1 MSFVDS
7 IILSAPQGS
16 NPYTYAAD
24 FVATIIPPKPDWYFV
39 NIIASGIVAAIN
51 LISTIACFIVM
62 WKRSQAGTGVGLW
75 FFRLRYGHSSRMY
88 FWYGFVFIW
97 DATGMWTS
105 AFGTL
110 YATLL
115 PKLFTVT
122 PSSHSALRG
131 FLLHPIT
138 LNVLCF
144 MPPSGLA
151 LTQVITST
159 YSAIAWSDLV
169 HTQFGLIDL
178 LKMLAGQWAQSATHD
193 LDRALAAR
201 ADDMGTLFLIQKD
214 KSQVA
219 FQKNAW
225 TCKPNSLLPAANSL
239 ICSLRRGMVL
249 TLHRLVHAYCRLA
262 TLGHQGHDQ
271 PTYPPGHTTR
281 PASDEF
287 QRSPDSTAPPDC
299 VRDAQPRSSFA
310 PFSQGRQ
317 AATNAPYKQP
327 NTPGAVGANW
337 TTNSQAGQN
346 NDDSI
351 KPLKRALLTASLQFA
366 ATFFCLGVASGSWL
380 WIAADAGRLIVNPT
394 LHALAILLTIWVY
407 VIVGC
412 LVNLFILIRTR
423 RPDDSSTSGN
433 NMPLSAI
440 KASHASS
447 SQSHTR
453 SELERKPVY
462 IVAHTTTHVVVDDPG
477 HRSSGSDHA
486 VDVTSG
492 GRQPYDGQGDM
503 ESAYSLSSAHFADDP
518 AKIKALDDVEWS
530 KR

>member
-1 MSFVDS
+1 MFHCNVETIPGRDRGRPLVFPIKVSIPDNLQSALVDRRRQWPVHLVKLFRLPHAES
-7 IILSAPQGS
+7 PVDKPHVLLVWLCFHLGRDWDVDQRLWYTVCDTAPQALYRHS
-16 NPYTYAAD
+16 FIPLRPPRVSPY
-24 FVATIIPPKPDWYFV
+24 
-39 NIIASGIVAAIN
+39 
-51 LISTIACFIVM
+51 
-62 WKRSQAGTGVGLW
+62 
-75 FFRLRYGHSSRMY
+75 
-88 FWYGFVFIW
+88 
-97 DATGMWTS
+97 
-105 AFGTL
+105 
-110 YATLL
+110 
-115 PKLFTVT
+115 
-122 PSSHSALRG
+122 
-131 FLLHPIT
+131 PIT

-225 TCKPNSLLPAANSL
+225 TCKPNSLLPAAHSL

-287 QRSPDSTAPPDC
+287 QRSPDSTASSDC
-299 VRDAQPRSSFA
+299 VRRRSAESSFA

-317 AATNAPYKQP
+317 AATNTPYKQP

-351 KPLKRALLTASLQFA
+351 KPLKRAL
-366 ATFFCLGVASGSWL
+366 FCNLRLLSSVWGVASGSWL

-423 RPDDSSTSGN
+423 RPDDSSTSEN